1 MEILGGGGVRVS
13 LLKYTHWPDVFI
25 SVIDC
30 CTSSVKKNYYCQVIA
45 VQTRYDQDYVIS
57 L

>member
-1 MEILGGGGVRVS
+1 MDILGGGGVRVS

-30 CTSSVKKNYYCQVIA
+30 CISSVKKNTTV
-45 VQTRYDQDYVIS
+45 R
-57 L
+57 